1 MSFLSGEE
9 GEYNDEDDKGLGKF
23 FDDEAEEAEEDLD
36 DQEEG
41 EGDLDDFLVDD
52 ESEIFDE
59 GDEEDYDDKM
69 VEEDSEEV

>member
-1 MSFLSGEE
+1 LSFLSGEE
-9 GEYNDEDDKGLGKF
+9 GEYDEEGDQGLGKF

-41 EGDLDDFLVDD
+41 EGELENFLVDD

-59 GDEEDYDDKM
+59 EDEED
-69 VEEDSEEV
+69 